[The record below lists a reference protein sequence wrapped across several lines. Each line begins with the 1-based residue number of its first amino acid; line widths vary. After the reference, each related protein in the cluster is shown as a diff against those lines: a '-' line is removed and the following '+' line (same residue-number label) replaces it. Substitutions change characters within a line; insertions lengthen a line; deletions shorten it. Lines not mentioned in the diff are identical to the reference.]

1 MHTMVLS
8 STARRRLAQPY
19 SSSKGVDPALR
30 PHSERIKA
38 MLKYFGLRPSLIRLK
53 IIDALLHADEEG
65 APMGAHGVHRQL
77 QEQGA
82 TASFLSVR
90 EVLKR
95 LSGEGLIK
103 RNDDKTYVL
112 TDETRGRLRDEA
124 SGLDAA
130 P

>member
-8 STARRRLAQPY
+8 GTMRRRLARPY
-19 SSSKGVDPALR
+19 SSGKRVDPGQR
-30 PHSERIKA
+30 PPSERIKA
-38 MLKYFGLRPSLIRLK
+38 MLKHFGLRPSLIRLK
-53 IIDALLHADEEG
+53 ILEALLHPGEDG

-77 QEQGA
+77 QEKGA

-95 LSGEGLIK
+95 LSGEGVIK
-103 RNDDKTYVL
+103 RNDDKTYEL
-112 TDETRGRLRDEA
+112 TDETLGLLREET